1 MPVYCDAR
9 LRLLSLIIM
18 VLLDAFFRF
27 SGIGL
32 LTMLAILTLLNC
44 RKWES
49 TWYLILACI
58 SVSALFFGYSPGVM
72 QPSGMFYVVARLLD
86 IPHLVFIW
94 LFALSLFE
102 TNFTLKWPHILVGI
116 LYCTPLIWVRF
127 EEFGWVADNPNMIGF
142 VISLMSLILMIH
154 LCMATLR
161 GRKDDLLDKRRASR
175 IYFVV
180 VIVFVTL
187 VAAISEPL
195 IPSSSEWRQT
205 TKILT
210 IWPAIIWGFIWMTS
224 FDGKAVT
231 FVNKSG
237 EKNLLNEQ
245 DTQLREKL
253 TCEMEVGVAFK
264 EPSLSI
270 STLASKLGVTQ
281 HRLRSLINQ
290 TLGHKNFSDFVNA
303 YRICEVK
310 NALADPK
317 QEHVPILTLALDSGF
332 RSLSS
337 FNRTFKNS
345 ENLTPTEYRNLH
357 NKK

>member
-1 MPVYCDAR
+1 MF
-9 LRLLSLIIM
+9 
-18 VLLDAFFRF
+18 LLDAFFRF

-32 LTMLAILTLLNC
+32 LLMLAIITLSNF

-49 TWYLILACI
+49 AGYLILACI
-58 SVSALFFGYSPGVM
+58 SVSALFLGYSPSVM
-72 QPSGMFYVVARLLD
+72 QPSGILYIVARLLD

-102 TNFTLKWPHILVGI
+102 TNFTLKWTHILVGSI
-116 LYCTPLIWVRF
+116 YCIPLIWVRF
-127 EEFGWVADNPNMIGF
+127 EEFGWVANNPNMIGY
-142 VISLMSLILMIH
+142 VISFMSLVLMIH
-154 LCMATLR
+154 LCMTTLR

-175 IYFVV
+175 IYCVV
-180 VIVFVTL
+180 VIVFVAL

-205 TKILT
+205 TKVLT

-231 FVNKSG
+231 FANNSG
-237 EKNLLNEQ
+237 EKNVLNEQ
-245 DTQLREKL
+245 DAQLREKL
-253 TCEMEVGVAFK
+253 THEMEAGLAFK

-270 STLASKLGVTQ
+270 SKLASKLGVTQ

-290 TLGHKNFSDFVNA
+290 NLGHKNFCDFVNT
-303 YRICEVK
+303 YRIFEVK
-310 NALADPK
+310 NALTDPK
-317 QEHVPILTLALDSGF
+317 KEHLPILTLALDSGF
-332 RSLSS
+332 KSLST
-337 FNRTFKNS
+337 FNRTFKKS

-357 NKK
+357 NQK